1 MKGIAGRVK
10 DLKVL
15 LQEGIWKVRLTDL
28 KGPHRLLFSAVRILS
43 VTVRK
48 FMTDQCSLRS
58 SALTFYTLMSIVP
71 VAAVAFAIA
80 KGFGFQKLLEQQL
93 MENFAGH
100 EDVLAQVIEFS
111 RRLLENTQGGL
122 LAGVGIIVLLWSV
135 IKVLDNI
142 ELSFNHIW
150 GVGQS
155 RSFGRK
161 FSDYLSIMLIAPILL
176 ITSSSAT
183 VMVVTQISHITGMLG
198 LGILNPL
205 IALLMRLTP
214 YCLIWLLFA
223 FVYVFV
229 PNTKVSLASG
239 LIAGFTAGSIFEAV
253 QGFYIHFQVG
263 VAQYNAIYGSFAAL
277 PLFLVWLQLSWLI
290 VLFGA
295 ELSYAHQNAQAGD
308 SRIDPCRISPSRGKM
323 LSLLI
328 TRLIVLNFVKGE
340 PALSAARVSDTLELP
355 VALVKASLADL
366 CEAGVLSETWTDN
379 HAVPAYQPARDT
391 GTISVASVLK
401 ALEDKGL
408 HLYVLP
414 ETAEIANLG
423 KILEELRL
431 SLESSPAN
439 VLLKDT

>member
-1 MKGIAGRVK
+1 MKGIADRAKALK
-10 DLKVL
+10 DL

-28 KGPHRLLFSAVRILS
+28 KGFHRLLFSILRILS
-43 VTVRK
+43 VTIRK
-48 FMTDQCSLRS
+48 FMADQCSLRS

-80 KGFGFQKLLEQQL
+80 KGFGFQKLLEQRL

-100 EDVLAQVIEFS
+100 EDVVAQIIEFS

-122 LAGVGIIVLLWSV
+122 LAGVGIIVLLWSA

-150 GVGQS
+150 AVEQS

-183 VMVVTQISHITGMLG
+183 VMVVTQISHITGLLG
-198 LGILNPL
+198 LGLLNPL
-205 IALLMRLTP
+205 IALLMRLIP
-214 YCLIWLLFA
+214 YCLIWFLFA
-223 FVYVFV
+223 FVYVFI
-229 PNTKVSLASG
+229 PNTKVTLASG
-239 LIAGFTAGSIFEAV
+239 LIAGFTAGSIFEVV
-253 QGFYIHFQVG
+253 QGIYIHFQVG

-295 ELSYAHQNAQAGD
+295 ELSYAHQNAKSGD
-308 SRIDPCRISPSRGKM
+308 SQIDPCRISPSRGKM

-328 TRLIVLNFVKGE
+328 TRIIVVNFVKGE
-340 PALSAARVSDTLELP
+340 PALSAVRVSDALELP
-355 VALVKASLADL
+355 LALVKATLADL
-366 CEAGVLSETWTDN
+366 CEAGVLSETWSDN

-391 GTISVASVLK
+391 GTLSVASVLT
-401 ALEDKGL
+401 AFEDKGL
-408 HLYVLP
+408 HLYPLP
-414 ETAEIANLG
+414 ETEEIANLG
-423 KILEELRL
+423 NILEELRL
-431 SLESSPAN
+431 CLESSPAN
-439 VLLKDT
+439 VLLRDI

>member
-1 MKGIAGRVK
+1 MKGIADRVK
-10 DLKVL
+10 TLKDL
-15 LQEGIWKVRLTDL
+15 LQEGIWKVRLKDL
-28 KGPHRLLFSAVRILS
+28 KGSHRLLFSVLRILS

-48 FMTDQCSLRS
+48 FMADQCSLRS

-80 KGFGFQKLLEQQL
+80 KGFGFQKLLEQRL

-100 EDVLAQVIEFS
+100 EDVVAQIIEFS

-150 GVGQS
+150 GVEQS

-183 VMVVTQISHITGMLG
+183 VMVVTQLSHITGMLG

-214 YCLIWLLFA
+214 YCLIWFLFA
-223 FVYVFV
+223 FVYVFI
-229 PNTKVSLASG
+229 PNTKVTLASG
-239 LIAGFTAGSIFEAV
+239 LIAGFTAGSIFEVV
-253 QGFYIHFQVG
+253 QGIYIHFQVG

-295 ELSYAHQNAQAGD
+295 ELSYAHQNAQSGD
-308 SRIDPCRISPSRGKM
+308 SQIDPCRISPSRGKL

-328 TRLIVLNFVKGE
+328 TRLIVVNFVKGE

-355 VALVKASLADL
+355 VALVKATLADL
-366 CEAGVLSETWTDN
+366 CEAGVLSETWSDN

-391 GTISVASVLK
+391 GTLSVASVLT

-408 HLYVLP
+408 LLYPLP
-414 ETAEIANLG
+414 ETEEIANLG
-423 KILEELRL
+423 NTLEELRL

-439 VLLKDT
+439 VLLRDI

>member
-1 MKGIAGRVK
+1 MKGIADRAKALK
-10 DLKVL
+10 DL

-28 KGPHRLLFSAVRILS
+28 KGFHRLLFSILRILS
-43 VTVRK
+43 VTIRK
-48 FMTDQCSLRS
+48 FMADQCSLRS

-80 KGFGFQKLLEQQL
+80 KGFGFQKLLEQRL

-100 EDVLAQVIEFS
+100 EDVVAQIIEFS

-122 LAGVGIIVLLWSV
+122 LAGVGIIVLLWSA

-150 GVGQS
+150 AVEQS

-183 VMVVTQISHITGMLG
+183 VMVVTQISHITGLLG
-198 LGILNPL
+198 LGLLNPL
-205 IALLMRLTP
+205 IALLMRLIP
-214 YCLIWLLFA
+214 YCLIWFLFA
-223 FVYVFV
+223 FVYVFI
-229 PNTKVSLASG
+229 PNTKVTLASG
-239 LIAGFTAGSIFEAV
+239 LIAGFTAGSIFEVV
-253 QGFYIHFQVG
+253 QGIYIHFQVG

-295 ELSYAHQNAQAGD
+295 ELSYAHQNAKSGD
-308 SRIDPCRISPSRGKM
+308 SQIDPCRISPSRGKM

-328 TRLIVLNFVKGE
+328 TRIIVVNFVKGE
-340 PALSAARVSDTLELP
+340 PALSAVRVSDALELP
-355 VALVKASLADL
+355 LALVKATLADL
-366 CEAGVLSETWTDN
+366 CEAGVLSETWSDN

-391 GTISVASVLK
+391 GTLSVASVLT

-408 HLYVLP
+408 HLYPLP
-414 ETAEIANLG
+414 ETEEIANLG
-423 KILEELRL
+423 NILEELRL
-431 SLESSPAN
+431 CLESSPAN
-439 VLLKDT
+439 VLLRDI

>member
-1 MKGIAGRVK
+1 MKGIADRAKALK
-10 DLKVL
+10 DL

-28 KGPHRLLFSAVRILS
+28 KGFHRLLFSILRILS
-43 VTVRK
+43 VTIRK
-48 FMTDQCSLRS
+48 FMADQCSLRS

-80 KGFGFQKLLEQQL
+80 KGFGFQKLLEQRL

-100 EDVLAQVIEFS
+100 EDVVAQIIEFS

-122 LAGVGIIVLLWSV
+122 LAGVGIIVLLWSA

-150 GVGQS
+150 AVEQS

-183 VMVVTQISHITGMLG
+183 VMVVTQISHITGLLG
-198 LGILNPL
+198 LGLLNPL
-205 IALLMRLTP
+205 IALLMRLIP
-214 YCLIWLLFA
+214 YCLIWFLFA
-223 FVYVFV
+223 FVYVFI
-229 PNTKVSLASG
+229 PNTKVTLASG
-239 LIAGFTAGSIFEAV
+239 LIAGFTAGSIFEVV
-253 QGFYIHFQVG
+253 QGIYIHFQVG

-295 ELSYAHQNAQAGD
+295 ELSYAHQNAKSGD
-308 SRIDPCRISPSRGKM
+308 SQIDPCRISPSRGKM

-328 TRLIVLNFVKGE
+328 TRIIVVNFVKGE
-340 PALSAARVSDTLELP
+340 PALSAVRVSDALELP
-355 VALVKASLADL
+355 LALVKATLADL
-366 CEAGVLSETWTDN
+366 CEAGVLSETWSDN

-391 GTISVASVLK
+391 GTLSVASVLT

-408 HLYVLP
+408 HLYPLP
-414 ETAEIANLG
+414 ETEEIANLG
-423 KILEELRL
+423 NILEELRL

-439 VLLKDT
+439 VLLRDI

>member
-1 MKGIAGRVK
+1 MKGIADRAKTLK
-10 DLKVL
+10 DL
-15 LQEGIWKVRLTDL
+15 LQEGIWKVRLKDL
-28 KGPHRLLFSAVRILS
+28 KGSHKLLFSVLRILS

-48 FMTDQCSLRS
+48 FMADQCSLRS

-80 KGFGFQKLLEQQL
+80 KGFGFQKLLEQRL

-100 EDVLAQVIEFS
+100 EDVVAQIIEFS

-150 GVGQS
+150 GVEQS

-183 VMVVTQISHITGMLG
+183 VMVVTQLSHITGMLG

-205 IALLMRLTP
+205 IALLMRLIP
-214 YCLIWLLFA
+214 YCLIWFLFA
-223 FVYVFV
+223 FVYVFI
-229 PNTKVSLASG
+229 PNTKVTLASG
-239 LIAGFTAGSIFEAV
+239 LIAGFTAGSIFEVV
-253 QGFYIHFQVG
+253 QGIYIHFQVG

-295 ELSYAHQNAQAGD
+295 ELSYAHQNAQSGD
-308 SRIDPCRISPSRGKM
+308 SQIDPCKISPSRGKM

-328 TRLIVLNFVKGE
+328 TRLIVVNFVKGE
-340 PALSAARVSDTLELP
+340 PALSATRVSDTLELP
-355 VALVKASLADL
+355 VALVKATLADL
-366 CEAGVLSETWTDN
+366 CEAGVLSETWSDN

-391 GTISVASVLK
+391 GTISVASVLA

-408 HLYVLP
+408 LLYPLP
-414 ETAEIANLG
+414 ETEEIANLG
-423 KILEELRL
+423 NILEELRL

-439 VLLKDT
+439 VLLRDI